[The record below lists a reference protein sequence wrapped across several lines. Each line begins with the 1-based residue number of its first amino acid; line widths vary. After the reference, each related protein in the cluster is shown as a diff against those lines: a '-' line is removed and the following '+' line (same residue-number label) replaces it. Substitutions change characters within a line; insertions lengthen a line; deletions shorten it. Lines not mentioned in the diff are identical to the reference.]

1 VSVCEKIKELQD
13 QLRVKDEQLR
23 TKDIHIEKIT
33 ENMQA
38 QAVHIQTLLNQK
50 AIEASGAKNPWWRK
64 FW

>member
-23 TKDIHIEKIT
+23 TKDIQVEKIT

-50 AIEASGAKNPWWRK
+50 AIDAS
-64 FW
+64 